1 MKSTTT
7 NFDPKFFEESD
18 EYKYI
23 IVSAEEKNF
32 GTILNISHNASKI
45 FGYTKCELIG
55 KKFWILLPDICKE
68 EFENCLS
75 NITNKLKIKFYEVNK
90 KEYIPKFDEL
100 FINAKDKSKY
110 LIPIYIKMF
119 LVQTEESDHAYI
131 MTLSHLD
138 DVDLNKL
145 NDIFKIG
152 AIFNQ

>member
-1 MKSTTT
+1 M
-7 NFDPKFFEESD
+7 
-18 EYKYI
+18 
-23 IVSAEEKNF
+23 
-32 GTILNISHNASKI
+32 
-45 FGYTKCELIG
+45 
-55 KKFWILLPDICKE
+55 
-68 EFENCLS
+68 S

-131 MTLSHLD
+131 MTISHLD
-138 DVDLNKL
+138 DINLNKL